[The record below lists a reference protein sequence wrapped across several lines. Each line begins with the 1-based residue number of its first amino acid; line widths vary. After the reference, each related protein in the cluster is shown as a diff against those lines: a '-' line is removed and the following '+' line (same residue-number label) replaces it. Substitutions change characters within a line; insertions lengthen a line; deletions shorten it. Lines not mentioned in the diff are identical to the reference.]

1 MSGEMKEL
9 TIAQALRRVKDL
21 KGKVAKH
28 NTNASMNVTHKTKN
42 SPAFAFGAEAEAAA
56 VAVEEMIDLQTRIA
70 VANAKTMVDVA
81 GKTRVLSWCTKK
93 LAEIKGAIAW
103 YASLGIRAQ
112 DKTTEEELE
121 WVHQAGSGPEHVRVS
136 TEYTC
141 HLPEAAR
148 AACIQKLETEFAELN
163 DVVETINHRTF
174 V

>member
-1 MSGEMKEL
+1 MVGEMKEL

-21 KGKVAKH
+21 KGKVSKH
-28 NTNASMNVTHKTKN
+28 NANAFANVTHKTKN
-42 SPAFAFGAEAEAAA
+42 PPAFAFGAESEAAA
-56 VAVEEMIDLQTRIA
+56 MAVEEMIDLQTRIA
-70 VANAKTMVDVA
+70 VANAKTTVDVA
-81 GKTRVLSWCTKK
+81 GKTRLLSWCTKK

-103 YASLGIRAQ
+103 YASLGVRAH

-121 WVHQAGSGPEHVRVS
+121 WIRQAGSGPEHVNVV

-148 AACIQKLETEFAELN
+148 AAKIQKLETEFAELN
-163 DVVETINHRTF
+163 DIVETINHRTF

>member
-1 MSGEMKEL
+1 MGEIKEL

-28 NTNASMNVTHKTKN
+28 NANALANVTHKTKN
-42 SPAFAFGAEAEAAA
+42 VPAFTFSIEVEASNAI
-56 VAVEEMIDLQTRIA
+56 VDEMIDLQTRIS
-70 VANAKTMVDVA
+70 VANAKTTVDVG
-81 GKTRVLSWCTKK
+81 GKTRVLAWCTKK

-103 YASLGIRAQ
+103 YASLGVRAQ
-112 DKTTEEELE
+112 EKTTEEELE
-121 WVHQAGSGPEHVRVS
+121 WVHQAGSGPEHVRVI

-148 AACIQKLETEFAELN
+148 AARVQKLEAEFAELN
-163 DVVETINHRTF
+163 DIVETINHRTP